1 MALVNTKAENR
12 EYRSGLKITP
22 GTYVAVVM
30 NNKDMRYA
38 GRLDVWV
45 TSFGGAPSDKMTW
58 KTVSYAN
65 PFYGIT
71 PFASNKQVLNDQG
84 GPTAGKAVSQ
94 QDSVAASQRKEK
106 EEVKSYGMWVQPPEV
121 GTRVLVTFTE
131 GDDSRG
137 FWFAAIPE
145 IAHGMVPAIAKG
157 ESGKPEVEFD
167 PSVIQTIN
175 EKDLHDVKREEYK
188 DEVKKFET
196 QGLQDD
202 EFRGYVTS
210 SSFRESPSKV
220 MGFNTPSGH
229 SLVMDDGDEDGKSKI
244 IRIRTSAGNQIT
256 LNDDTGMIYLINS
269 QGTGWMELSPTGYL
283 DVYAEAGINM
293 ATKKDINLH
302 ADNDVNI
309 HAGNNLKMV
318 AMKGAKLQGTEEL
331 QLHSKKTMIEG
342 VDGVHIH
349 SCTEIL
355 VTSFKDIYM
364 KAFQNFV
371 LQGKCWRWNSGNAKE
386 AEQVPPEKPTKVS
399 DYDTTVKRA
408 PQHEPYK
415 EHDNGSSSQGGG
427 SGGGAAAAGA
437 ASGAAA
443 GAGIEGLLPSMSKN
457 PANLMGTPTTSSN
470 ELGINGILP
479 GMSKNPANLVGA
491 PTSSAAKLMNGAVKT
506 ESVARASSKG
516 ASSTSS
522 TPAISTAGAGA
533 DVAAQGAGITGLLP
547 GMSQN
552 PANLLGAG
560 NGIDP
565 ASLASQALNSISGV
579 APASNIPA
587 GAGGGQS
594 GFATGDNC
602 ARPSGFGNGGGGNPD
617 NLDTT
622 LGQTPEDRQK
632 IYDDLRA
639 QGLTHE
645 QAVGAMANI
654 NRESSFRPGAVGDN
668 GQSYGLFQFYN
679 DRRDGMTA
687 AVPNWQTNPSGQ
699 IGYMFNNDASG
710 VAYKNRS
717 FSSSLDAA
725 NYFTN
730 NVEIPAN
737 RASYTAPGGYNSRIV
752 GDIEKSII
760 RRP

>member
-1 MALVNTKAENR
+1 MALVKTKAENR
-12 EYRSGLKITP
+12 EFRSGLRIAP

-38 GRLDVWV
+38 GRLEVWV
-45 TSFGGAPSDKMTW
+45 SSFGGAPSDPMTW

-71 PFASNKQVLNDQG
+71 PFSSNKQILEDQG
-84 GPTAGKAVSQ
+84 ALDAGQAVGGGQ
-94 QDSVAASQRKEK
+94 PNNPEKQKK
-106 EEVKSYGMWVQPPEV
+106 EEDIKSYGMWVQPPEV

-167 PSVIQTIN
+167 PSVSETFN
-175 EKDLHDVKREEYK
+175 EADLHKVKRDEYK

-202 EFRGYVTS
+202 EHRGFVTS

-229 SLVMDDGDEDGKSKI
+229 SLVMDDGDADGKSKI
-244 IRIRTSAGNQIT
+244 VRIRTAAGNQIT
-256 LNDDTGMIYLINS
+256 MNDDTGMIYVINT
-269 QGTGWMELSPTGYL
+269 QGTGWLELSPSGHL
-283 DVYAEAGINM
+283 DVYGEAGINL

-302 ADNDVNI
+302 ADNDINI

-331 QLHSKKTMIEG
+331 QLHGKKTMIEG

-349 SCTEIL
+349 SCTEII
-355 VTSFKDIYM
+355 VTSFKDIHM
-364 KAFQNFV
+364 KAFQNFI

-408 PQHEPYK
+408 PNHEPYK
-415 EHDNGSSSQGGG
+415 EHDNGQSGGSAPGGAGGAGDGVAGSGSPLPIPGIGELPGIGNLGGTNPMTGGGNPLALGG
-427 SGGGAAAAGA
+427 SGMGSIPGISTLLKGSNGLPGLAGA
-437 ASGAAA
+437 TKIMGADK
-443 GAGIEGLLPSMSKN
+443 IENITKS
-457 PANLMGTPTTSSN
+457 ATPMTSVSD
-470 ELGINGILP
+470 G
-479 GMSKNPANLVGA
+479 
-491 PTSSAAKLMNGAVKT
+491 
-506 ESVARASSKG
+506 SKG
-516 ASSTSS
+516 M
-522 TPAISTAGAGA
+522 PAMP
-533 DVAAQGAGITGLLP
+533 DM
-547 GMSQN
+547 MSG
-552 PANLLGAG
+552 LGAMAG
-560 NGIDP
+560 GLDP
-565 ASLASQALNSISGV
+565 MAMASQVLNSIAGI
-579 APASNIPA
+579 APASSIPA
-587 GAGGGQS
+587 GSGGGQS

-602 ARPSGFGNGGGGNPD
+602 ARPNGFGGPGQGNQGTGAPD

-632 IYDDLRA
+632 VYDDLRA

-668 GQSYGLFQFYN
+668 GQSYGLFQFY
-679 DRRDGMTA
+679 DTRRDAMAG
-687 AVPNWQTNPSGQ
+687 AVPNWQTNSTGQINYMFTGDPSGV
-699 IGYMFNNDASG
+699 GF
-710 VAYKNRS
+710 KNTS
-717 FSSSLDAA
+717 FGSSLDAA

-730 NVEIPAN
+730 RVEIPAN

-752 GDIEKSII
+752 GQIESSII

>member
-1 MALVNTKAENR
+1 MALVRTKAENR
-12 EYRSGLKITP
+12 EARSGIRIAP
-22 GTYVAVVM
+22 GTYVGVVM

-38 GRLDVWV
+38 GRLEVWV
-45 TSFGGAPSDKMTW
+45 TSFGGAPSDPMTW

-71 PFASNKQVLNDQG
+71 PFSSNKKILADEG
-84 GPTAGKAVSQ
+84 STDAGKAIGQ
-94 QDSVAASQRKEK
+94 GVAPNNPEKQKK
-106 EEVKSYGMWVQPPEV
+106 EEDIKSYGMWVQPPEV

-167 PSVIQTIN
+167 PSVATTFN
-175 EKDLHDVKREEYK
+175 EADLHKVKRDEYK

-202 EFRGYVTS
+202 EFRGFVTS

-229 SLVMDDGDEDGKSKI
+229 SLVMDDGDKDSKSKLV
-244 IRIRTSAGNQIT
+244 RIRTASGNQIT
-256 LNDDTGMIYLINS
+256 MNDDTGMIYVINS
-269 QGTGWMELSPTGYL
+269 QGTGWLELSPSGHL
-283 DVYAEAGINM
+283 DVYGEAGINL

-302 ADNDVNI
+302 ADNDINI

-331 QLHSKKTMIEG
+331 QLHGKKTMIEG

-349 SCTEIL
+349 SCTEII
-355 VTSFKDIYM
+355 VTSFKDIHM

-408 PQHEPYK
+408 PNHEPYK
-415 EHDNGSSSQGGG
+415 EHDNGKGGG
-427 SGGGAAAAGA
+427 SPGGAGGGVGGGVGGGSPLPIPGMGNMPDMGSFAGGKGLGGIPGIGSIPGISTI
-437 ASGAAA
+437 ASGSN
-443 GAGIEGLLPSMSKN
+443 GLPSL
-457 PANLMGTPTTSSN
+457 AN
-470 ELGINGILP
+470 
-479 GMSKNPANLVGA
+479 
-491 PTSSAAKLMNGAVKT
+491 AAKIFGGDKQETVTKSATPGTSVSEGA
-506 ESVARASSKG
+506 KG
-516 ASSTSS
+516 M
-522 TPAISTAGAGA
+522 PAMP
-533 DVAAQGAGITGLLP
+533 DF
-547 GMSQN
+547 MSG
-552 PANLLGAG
+552 LGALAG
-560 NGIDP
+560 GLDP
-565 ASLASQALNSISGV
+565 MAMASQVLNSIAGM
-579 APASNIPA
+579 APASSIPA
-587 GAGGGQS
+587 GAGGGQA

-602 ARPSGFGNGGGGNPD
+602 PRPGGFGGAPGQQGSGVPD
-617 NLDTT
+617 NLDTS

-632 IYDDLRA
+632 VYDDLRA

-645 QAVGAMANI
+645 QAIGAMANM
-654 NRESSFRPGAVGDN
+654 NRESSFRPGAVNPNDPG
-668 GQSYGLFQFYN
+668 GSYGLFQFN
-679 DRRDGMTA
+679 GDRASSMTSN
-687 AVPNWQTNPSGQ
+687 VPDWQTNSTGQ
-699 IGYMFNNDASG
+699 IQHMFSKDGPG
-710 VAYKNRS
+710 VAYKNS
-717 FSSSLDAA
+717 NFQDSLTAA

-730 NVEIPAN
+730 RVEVPAA

-752 GDIEKSII
+752 GELESSII